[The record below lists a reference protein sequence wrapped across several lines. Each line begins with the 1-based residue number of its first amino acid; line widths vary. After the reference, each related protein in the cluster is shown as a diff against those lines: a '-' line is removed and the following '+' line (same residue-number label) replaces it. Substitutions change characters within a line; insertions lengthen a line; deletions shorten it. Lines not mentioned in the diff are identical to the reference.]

1 MRVRIYLFSVVHS
14 LFCSPEKSN
23 KNTEQKRSQKK
34 KMETLNSS
42 FSFFAFQERR
52 RERRACSFLQLE
64 RERAKEDEDE
74 GLRLRWPPPKRGVG
88 RCFAFVFFESSFS
101 FFRRRKIFQSIF
113 FFKEEEAFER
123 RRSKFPMWE
132 PRRERLRG
140 ETECEHDDAC
150 ILRRRR
156 GNEKKK
162 PSDRL
167 PVDRESKLM
176 GFETVRGKSPR
187 GWRGVVARLRAR
199 RLLVR
204 AENILR
210 LPSGEMFTNERESS

>member
-1 MRVRIYLFSVVHS
+1 
-14 LFCSPEKSN
+14 
-23 KNTEQKRSQKK
+23 
-34 KMETLNSS
+34 METLNIS
-42 FSFFAFQERR
+42 FFFAFQERKSD
-52 RERRACSFLQLE
+52 ERSFLQLKRE
-64 RERAKEDEDE
+64 REKEDEDE
-74 GLRLRWPPPKRGVG
+74 GLRLRWPPPKRGGG
-88 RCFAFVFFESSFS
+88 RCFVFVFFESSFS

-140 ETECEHDDAC
+140 ETECEHDDVR
-150 ILRRRR
+150 ILLRRR
-156 GNEKKK
+156 GNEKK

-176 GFETVRGKSPR
+176 GFETVRGESPR

>member
-1 MRVRIYLFSVVHS
+1 MFIFTVE
-14 LFCSPEKSN
+14 EK
-23 KNTEQKRSQKK
+23 EI
-34 KMETLNSS
+34 
-42 FSFFAFQERR
+42 ER
-52 RERRACSFLQLE
+52 
-64 RERAKEDEDE
+64 EDEDGE
-74 GLRLRWPPPKRGVG
+74 LLLRWPPPTRGG
-88 RCFAFVFFESSFS
+88 RRCFFFVFFESSFS
-101 FFRRRKIFQSIF
+101 SRKFFRIF
-113 FFKEEEAFER
+113 FFKEEEEEFER
-123 RRSKFPMWE
+123 SRSSPMRE
-132 PRRERLRG
+132 PRRGGLRG
-140 ETECEHDDAC
+140 KTDCEHDDAR
-150 ILRRRR
+150 ILRRRRRR

-176 GFETVRGKSPR
+176 GFETVRGESPR